1 MQISWYGNLI
11 LASLPSLVNNTE
23 YEYLGII
30 HDEDSTSDVH
40 HGLDLK
46 SKGGF
51 SYKINML
58 WEDTGLQLGEK
69 RSKERIQMEEEV
81 WIQ

>member
-1 MQISWYGNLI
+1 MGKIQ
-11 LASLPSLVNNTE
+11 
-23 YEYLGII
+23 
-30 HDEDSTSDVH
+30 DEDSTSDVS
-40 HGLDLK
+40 HGLDLR

-58 WEDTGLQLGEK
+58 WEDTCLQIGEK
-69 RSKERIQMEEEV
+69 WSKEGIQMEEEA